1 MEKIQFLE
9 KGKLVK
15 SSLQKNQT
23 QNASIF
29 SYGITK
35 SSGEVVIAQHETGF
49 CVSVAME
56 KIGDVLQ
63 INRFELTHT
72 TDLENLSIA
81 LFDAAIIEIVLK
93 MLEELFAVAHAQLSF
108 QIFFRL
114 NQDDAKNLLSFEGL
128 LGNST
133 QLATRDGQ
141 KTTFSLFTFLEA
153 QQIVMGKVALIQSQ
167 VKHELWKAQRTDP
180 YLKNY
185 LQTHQ
190 KGTLLPGSQ
199 AISQNWD
206 NVLAFP
212 TVH

>member
-9 KGKLVK
+9 NGKFIK

-23 QNASIF
+23 QNTSIF

-35 SSGEVVIAQHETGF
+35 SSCAVVIAQRETGF
-49 CVSVAME
+49 CISVVME

-72 TDLENLSIA
+72 ADLEDLSIA

-93 MLEELFAVAHAQLSF
+93 TVEELFAVANVQHSF

-114 NQDDAKNLLSFEGL
+114 NAEDAKNLLSFEGL
-128 LGNST
+128 LGNGT
-133 QLATRDGQ
+133 QFTTCDGQ
-141 KTTFSLFTFLEA
+141 KTTFSLFAFPEA

-167 VKHELWKAQRTDP
+167 VKHELWKAQRSDD
-180 YLKNY
+180 YLRTY

-206 NVLAFP
+206 NVLTFP
-212 TVH
+212 SIH

>member
-1 MEKIQFLE
+1 MEKIQYLE
-9 KGKLVK
+9 KRKFVK

-23 QNASIF
+23 QNTSIF

-35 SSGEVVIAQHETGF
+35 SSCAVVIAQRETGF
-49 CVSVAME
+49 CISVAME
-56 KIGDVLQ
+56 KISDVLQ
-63 INRFELTHT
+63 INRFELNHT
-72 TDLENLSIA
+72 ADLEDLSIA

-93 MLEELFAVAHAQLSF
+93 TVEELFAVANVQHSF

-114 NQDDAKNLLSFEGL
+114 NAQDAKNLMSFEGL
-128 LGNST
+128 LGNCT

-141 KTTFSLFTFLEA
+141 KTTFSLFTFPEA
-153 QQIVMGKVALIQSQ
+153 QQMVMGKVALIQSQ
-167 VKHELWKAQRTDP
+167 VKHELWKAQRSDD
-180 YLKNY
+180 YLRTY

-206 NVLAFP
+206 NVLTFP
-212 TVH
+212 SIH

>member
-9 KGKLVK
+9 KGKCMK

-29 SYGITK
+29 SYDITK
-35 SSGEVVIAQHETGF
+35 SFCAVVIAQRETGF

-72 TDLENLSIA
+72 TDVEDLSIA
-81 LFDAAIIEIVLK
+81 LFDAAIIELVLK
-93 MLEELFAVAHAQLSF
+93 MVEELFAVAQAQHSL

-114 NQDDAKNLLSFEGL
+114 NAEDAKNLLSFEGL

-141 KTTFSLFTFLEA
+141 KTTFSLFTFPEA

-167 VKHELWKAQRTDP
+167 VKHELWKAQRTDS

-199 AISQNWD
+199 VISQNWD

>member
-1 MEKIQFLE
+1 MEKIQFLK
-9 KGKLVK
+9 KGGFVT

-23 QNASIF
+23 QNTSIF

-72 TDLENLSIA
+72 TDVEDLSIA
-81 LFDAAIIEIVLK
+81 LFDAAIIELVLK
-93 MLEELFAVAHAQLSF
+93 MVEELFAVAQAQHSL

-114 NQDDAKNLLSFEGL
+114 NAEDAKNLLSFEGL

-141 KTTFSLFTFLEA
+141 KTTFSLFTFPEA

-190 KGTLLPGSQ
+190 KGTPLARSS
-199 AISQNWD
+199 AATQNWD
-206 NVLAFP
+206 NVLTFP
-212 TVH
+212 SIH